1 MGKGGRCGE
10 DYWSEVEECA
20 RWVYED
26 GGVSE
31 VGERYWE
38 DLAYSWYLE
47 VL

>member
-1 MGKGGRCGE
+1 MGKSARCRE
-10 DYWSEVEECA
+10 DYWLEVEECV
-20 RWVYED
+20 RWVCED

-31 VGERYWE
+31 VGERCRQ